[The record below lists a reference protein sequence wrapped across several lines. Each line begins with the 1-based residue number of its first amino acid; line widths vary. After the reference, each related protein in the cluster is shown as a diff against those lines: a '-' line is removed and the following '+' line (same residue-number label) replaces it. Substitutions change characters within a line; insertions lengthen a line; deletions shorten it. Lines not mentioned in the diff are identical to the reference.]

1 MRYRKSKR
9 FSDLLVSLGG
19 VQMRIIA
26 VFNHKGGVGKTTTS
40 VNLAAGLSRNNKK
53 VLLIDLDPQGDISAC
68 HNINAQYNLYHF
80 LMEDAQL
87 EECITHLGKNMDLIH
102 CDHKMAEAESQLS
115 KDKNGL
121 SFIKNRFESKLD
133 YDYVILDCAPSWRF
147 LTKSVLYFATEVAIP
162 SSTDPLGYDSLEKT
176 VKRITEF
183 NKMNSRNVLISSIL
197 PTMFDK
203 RTTICNEIL
212 AKMRKE
218 FTPLMVVEPIRANS
232 KLKEAPKAKM
242 SIFSYDKK
250 STGSEDYW
258 KFVKLVLEN
267 ENMYDTSISKAEREK
282 ALRDYFVNGKKREM
296 MIVNNKVTFGFRFIT
311 NGSEPVKNFVGQK
324 KQKKGSEA

>member
-1 MRYRKSKR
+1 
-9 FSDLLVSLGG
+9 
-19 VQMRIIA
+19 MRIIA
-26 VFNHKGGVGKTTTS
+26 VFNQKGGVGKTTTS
-40 VNLAAGLSRNNKK
+40 INLAAGLSRNNKK
-53 VLLIDLDPQGDISAC
+53 VLLIDFDPQGDISAC

-87 EECITHLGKNMDLIH
+87 EECTTHLGKNMDLMH
-102 CDHKMAEAESQLS
+102 CDHKMAEAESQIS
-115 KDKNGL
+115 KDKDGL
-121 SFIKNRFESKLD
+121 SFIEKRFESKLD

-147 LTKSVLYFATEVAIP
+147 LTKSVLYFTTEVVVP

-176 VKRITEF
+176 VKRIVEF

-203 RTTICNEIL
+203 RNKICNEFL
-212 AKMRKE
+212 AKMKKE
-218 FTPLMVVEPIRANS
+218 FTPLMVAEPVRANS

-258 KFVKLVLEN
+258 KFVKLIMEN
-267 ENMYDTSISKAEREK
+267 EYMFDTAIPQSQRAKGIK
-282 ALRDYFVNGKKREM
+282 DYYVNGKKREM
-296 MIVNNKVTFGFRFIT
+296 MIIGNKVTFGFKFIT
-311 NGSEPVKNFVGQK
+311 NNTESLKSNFFENK
-324 KQKKGSEA
+324 KAKKMVTHA

>member
-1 MRYRKSKR
+1 MRK
-9 FSDLLVSLGG
+9 
-19 VQMRIIA
+19 IA
-26 VFNHKGGVGKTTTS
+26 VFNQKGGVGKTTTS

-53 VLLIDLDPQGDISAC
+53 VILIDMDPQGDISAC
-68 HNINAQYNLYHF
+68 HNTNAQYNLYHF
-80 LMEDAQL
+80 LMEDAEL
-87 EECITHLGKNMDLIH
+87 GECITHLGKNMDLIH

-121 SFIKNRFESKLD
+121 SFIEKRFESKLD
-133 YDYVILDCAPSWRF
+133 YDYVIVDCPPSWRF
-147 LTKSVLYFATEVAIP
+147 LAKSILYFVNEIVIP

-203 RTTICNEIL
+203 RNLICNEIL
-212 AKMRKE
+212 NRMKKE
-218 FTPLMVVEPIRANS
+218 FTPLMVVDPIRVNS
-232 KLKEAPKAKM
+232 KLKESPKSKM

-250 STGSEDYW
+250 SAGAEDYW

-267 ENMYDTSISKAEREK
+267 EYMYDLGIPQPQREK
-282 ALRDYFVNGKKREM
+282 GMKDYYINGKKREM
-296 MIVNNKVTFGFRFIT
+296 MIVGGKVTFGFKFIT
-311 NGSEPVKNFVGQK
+311 NNGDSLKPYFIESSK
-324 KQKKGSEA
+324 KQKKASHA